1 MTTNSNG
8 ITCNFILEDNEH
20 DPQRVFCDGTRCEIG
35 GRTVKTWHYVP
46 SGNDGYLEIRYT
58 DGCWTHYKVN
68 DAAYMPECPDVE
80 RDLTTLEAMFI
91 LCEITTQKEVTIYG
105 K

>member
-1 MTTNSNG
+1 MTTNSNS
-8 ITCNFILEDNEH
+8 ITCNFILEDNAH
-20 DPQRVFCDGTRCEIG
+20 DPVNVFSDGTRCEIG

-46 SGNDGYLEIRYT
+46 SGSDGRLEIRYT
-58 DGCWTHYKVN
+58 DGCWTCYKV
-68 DAAYMPECPDVE
+68 DGAAYMPECPDVE

>member
-1 MTTNSNG
+1 MDT
-8 ITCNFILEDNEH
+8 ITCNFILEDNAH
-20 DPQRVFCDGTRCEIG
+20 DPLRVFSDGNRCEIG

-46 SGNDGYLEIRYT
+46 KDNSGYLEIRYT
-58 DGCWTHYKVN
+58 DGCYTAYRVF

-80 RDLTTLEAMFI
+80 RDLTTLEAMYI
-91 LCEITTQKEVTIYG
+91 LCEITTAKEVTVYG

>member
-1 MTTNSNG
+1 MTKTKTSV
-8 ITCNFILEDNEH
+8 TCNFILEDNAH
-20 DPQRVFCDGTRCEIG
+20 DPLRVYSDGTRCEIG

-46 SGNDGYLEIRYT
+46 MGIEGRLEIRYT
-58 DGCWTHYKVN
+58 DGYWTSYNVY
-68 DAAYMPECPDVE
+68 DAAYIPECPDVE

-91 LCEITTQKEVTIYG
+91 LCEITTQKEVTVYG